1 MGLCWG
7 KDLNS
12 RWIRCFTAGATT
24 SRTLR
29 LWSSGV
35 YSEIC
40 SQNRGLFQTGQS
52 PGFVRRA
59 RWKST
64 DLAASLRQAFGDD
77 FLLVSNEVM
86 RSRVSVLA
94 DNIALWGDPNVVVT
108 SVDPKAFARL
118 EGFFDIIVTDV
129 PCSGEGMFRKDAKAV
144 EDWSENVVTLCSA
157 RQKRILADVWPALR
171 RGGSLIYSTCTFED
185 AENDAV
191 MEWTADELGGTVHE
205 YDYSSLEGVI
215 PTKTGGLLV
224 PGFVKGEGQFV
235 SALIKIQE
243 LMASG
248 FPANLPLALP
258 KSGKVICSFIFQ
270 DPLSVRSLRLNRCAR
285 FRPGWQR

>member
-1 MGLCWG
+1 ML
-7 KDLNS
+7 
-12 RWIRCFTAGATT
+12 
-24 SRTLR
+24 LR
-29 LWSSGV
+29 P
-35 YSEIC
+35 
-40 SQNRGLFQTGQS
+40 GLFGYGHREYIQRYAPKTGDCFRPARVLDLCAA
-52 PGFVRRA
+52 PGG
-59 RWKST
+59 KST

-144 EDWSENVVTLCSA
+144 EDWSENVVSLCSA

-235 SALIKIQE
+235 SALIKIQA

-258 KSGKVICSFIFQ
+258 KSGKGICSFIFLS
-270 DPLSVRSLRLNRCAR
+270 PLSVRSLRLNRCAR
-285 FRPGWQR
+285 FRPGWQKVS